1 MTNPFAEQGQTKNE
15 STGVK
20 EICDDAT
27 KLAIMESLKGLFPPT
42 CKFSNYRVD
51 IKTIA
56 ADTSLVCIAPVPVC
70 LIQKNWKEY

>member
-1 MTNPFAEQGQTKNE
+1 M
-15 STGVK
+15 
-20 EICDDAT
+20 
-27 KLAIMESLKGLFPPT
+27 AIMESLKTLFPTT

-70 LIQKNWKEY
+70 MIEKNWKEW